1 MALKHPVGLHFTPRR
16 RQTTTLQ
23 ADRLLY
29 GPLLPVGRALS
40 RCHEL
45 LFVLGRKL
53 WAIESLDLAPLRSLV
68 VSLGR
73 RQDDA

>member
-1 MALKHPVGLHFTPRR
+1 MTAV
-16 RQTTTLQ
+16 Q

-45 LFVLGRKL
+45 LLVLGRTL
-53 WAIESLDLAPLRSLV
+53 WAIQSLELASLRSLV
-68 VSLGR
+68 VPLGR
-73 RQDDA
+73 RQPTHEG